1 MFIAD
6 PGSGFFSIPD
16 PGVIK
21 ATDTGFLKTEKNTY
35 DEDEAMLNNVHYDQK
50 KKM

>member
-6 PGSGFFSIPD
+6 PRSGFFSIPD
-16 PGVIK
+16 PGDIK
-21 ATDTGFLKTEKNTY
+21 APDTGSLKTENTY
-35 DEDEAMLNNVHYDQK
+35 GEDEAVLNNVHYDQK

>member
-1 MFIAD
+1 MFD
-6 PGSGFFSIPD
+6 GGSRIRIFSIPV

-35 DEDEAMLNNVHYDQK
+35 DEDEAMLHNVQ
-50 KKM
+50 